1 MLRLKHYIH
10 YSYMT
15 KQKGM
20 TYKESGVNY
29 SLMDPLK
36 IMAQKEGL
44 KTSKN
49 VRFSHMKEISASRG
63 ESAYVVEYHDCY
75 FAIVEECLGTKSMV
89 ADGMRK
95 TTGKTYYNLIA
106 QDSVAY
112 IVNDLITVGAQPT
125 TVVAYWAMG
134 DSKWCEDKKRMADLV
149 KGWAQACDMA
159 GASWGGG
166 ETPTLKGIISPNTV
180 DLAGAC
186 FGIIKPKK
194 RLILGEKLGDGDAI
208 ILLESRGI
216 QSNGVSLAR
225 KIAEKLPKGYA
236 TKMSNGAY
244 YGEALLVP
252 TIIYAKIV
260 RDLFENNIDIH
271 YMSNITGHG
280 WRKIMRSSKQLTYRL
295 TNLPPVPEVF
305 NFLIKHGPV
314 EKKEAYGDF
323 NMGAG
328 FAIFVPQNQA
338 EKVVSIAKKQKLKA
352 YIAGIVEKGEKQ
364 VIIEPLSITYSNS
377 TLKVRA

>member
-1 MLRLKHYIH
+1 
-10 YSYMT
+10 MT

-225 KIAEKLPKGYA
+225 KVAEKLPKGYA

-305 NFLIKHGPV
+305 NFIIKHGPV

>member
-280 WRKIMRSSKQLTYRL
+280 WRKLMRHKKDLTYKI
-295 TNLPPVPEVF
+295 TDLPPIPKVLQF
-305 NFLIKHGPV
+305 IV
-314 EKKEAYGDF
+314 EQGKLDDKEAYGNL

-328 FAIFVPQNQA
+328 YAIFVS
-338 EKVVSIAKKQKLKA
+338 EKDVTQVLKLSEAHDIKA
-352 YIAGIVEKGEKQ
+352 YAFGIVEEGEKK
-364 VIIEPLSITYSNS
+364 VILEPKNITFEKDSQQ
-377 TLKVRA
+377 VRA